1 MFDLPSAVH
10 AAFLRATTLGLV
22 MAVALLP
29 GVSRAQVF
37 QTEATS
43 AVVIDHN
50 TGQVLL
56 SKLADVPLPPASMS
70 KLMTLLMT
78 FEALEDGR
86 LTMDTV
92 LPVSEHAM
100 SYGGSTM
107 FLDTTDR
114 VSVEDLIWGIVVVS
128 GNDACVVLAEALS
141 PDGTEAGFAEMMT
154 QRAREL
160 GMMQSTFRNASGWPA
175 LGHAMSMK
183 DLAFVAER
191 IITEYPQYYPIFAET
206 VFEFDGRAPSNVR
219 NRNPLLSLGIGADG
233 LKTGHT
239 QEAGYGLVGSAK
251 QGDRRVTF
259 VISGLE
265 TDGARAREAERIVN
279 WAFRQF
285 AQTTV
290 IEAGDVIGEA
300 PVFMGA
306 SSTVELVAGED
317 VSLLMPA
324 VGDRTVSGE
333 ISFEGP
339 LPAPLTAGTQVGTFQ
354 VTVADMSSVSVP
366 VHVASDVAKA
376 GIWRRIQLAGEEV
389 LSRLLASQADAATL
403 PRSEH

>member
-1 MFDLPSAVH
+1 MCDRPAPSFFAT
-10 AAFLRATTLGLV
+10 LRACAVGIALV
-22 MAVALLP
+22 VAAPAASL
-29 GVSRAQVF
+29 AQVF

-78 FEALEDGR
+78 YEALEDGR
-86 LTMDTV
+86 LTLDTI

-100 SYGGSTM
+100 SFGGSTM

-114 VSVEDLIWGIVVVS
+114 VRVEDLIRGIIVLS

-141 PDGTEAGFAEMMT
+141 PDGTEEGFAEMMT
-154 QRAREL
+154 QRARDL
-160 GMMQSTFRNASGWPA
+160 GMTQSSFRNASGWPA
-175 LGHAMSMK
+175 LGHVMSMK
-183 DLAFVAER
+183 DLAFIAEK
-191 IITEYPQYYPIFAET
+191 IITDFPEYYTMFAET
-206 VFEFDGRAPSNVR
+206 EFAFDGRAPSNTR
-219 NRNPLLSLGIGADG
+219 NRNPLLRLDIGADG

-239 QEAGYGLVGSAK
+239 QEAGYGLVGSAL
-251 QGDRRVTF
+251 QGERRVTF

-265 TDGARAREAERIVN
+265 TEAARAREAERIVN

-290 IEAGDVIGEA
+290 LTEGTVVGEA

-306 SSTVELVAGED
+306 ASSVPLVAGAD

-324 VGDRTVSGE
+324 VGDRNVSGE
-333 ISFEGP
+333 IKFDGP
-339 LPAPLTAGTQVGTFQ
+339 LSAPLTAGTEVGTFH
-354 VTVADMSSVSVP
+354 VTVADMTPVTVP
-366 VHVASDVAKA
+366 LRVAADVEPA
-376 GIWRRIQLAGEEV
+376 GILRRIQLAGEAV
-389 LSRLLASQADAATL
+389 LARLLGGAADARPL
-403 PRSEH
+403 SSSEQ